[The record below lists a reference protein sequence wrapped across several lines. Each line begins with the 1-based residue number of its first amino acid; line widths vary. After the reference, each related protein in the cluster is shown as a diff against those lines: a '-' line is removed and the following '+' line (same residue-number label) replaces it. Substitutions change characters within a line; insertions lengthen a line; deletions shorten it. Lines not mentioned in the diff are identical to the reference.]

1 MSSAAPVI
9 EINPVSAIVPQGRA
23 RSILRTF
30 AHEPAGVAGAL
41 GVLLFTIIAVFAP
54 WLAPHGSSTTDVL
67 HLTQGPSWGHLFGTD
82 ELGRDVFSRVII
94 GTRASMLAGFL
105 STAIGAGIGTALG
118 VVSGYVGGWL
128 DEGIMRILDIILAF
142 PQVVLAIALAATL
155 GPSLTNVIGIIA
167 FLFIPQF
174 ARVARGSVLVIKEM
188 DYITASR
195 IVGVSR
201 FRILLDH
208 VLPNAFGPVLVL
220 ISLSIPSAILTE
232 AALSFL
238 GVGIQPPAPSWGNLI
253 ADGSSNLLIDPWI
266 AVFPGL
272 TITVAVLAFN
282 CLGDGLRDIFD
293 PHAERK

>member
-1 MSSAAPVI
+1 VSSVAPGIELSPLSAAGP
-9 EINPVSAIVPQGRA
+9 SGRA
-23 RSILRTF
+23 RRIVRNLARDPT
-30 AHEPAGVAGAL
+30 GLAGAV
-41 GVLLFTIIAVFAP
+41 GVLIFTIVAIFGP
-54 WLAPHGSSTTDVL
+54 WLTPHGPYSTDVL
-67 HLTQGPSWGHLFGTD
+67 HLTQGPTWAHPFGTD

-105 STAIGAGIGTALG
+105 STAIGAAIGTALG
-118 VVSGYVGGWL
+118 VVSGYAGGWL
-128 DEGIMRILDIILAF
+128 DEGLMRILDIILAF

-155 GPSLTNVIGIIA
+155 GPSLANVIGIIA

-195 IVGVSR
+195 IVGVGR
-201 FRILLDH
+201 ARILLDH
-208 VLPNAFGPVLVL
+208 VLPNAFGPILVL

-253 ADGSSNLLIDPWI
+253 ADGSNNLLIDPWI

-293 PHAERK
+293 PRGLRK